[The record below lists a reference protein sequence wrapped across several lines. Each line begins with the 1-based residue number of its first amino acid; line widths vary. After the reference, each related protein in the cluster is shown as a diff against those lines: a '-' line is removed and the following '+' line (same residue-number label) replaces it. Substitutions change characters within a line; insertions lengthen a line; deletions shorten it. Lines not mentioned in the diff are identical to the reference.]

1 MYSIMYT
8 MCTVYNVGYRKLK
21 MSPLH
26 LKKRIQY
33 RQRDGKRE
41 HNRAEKK
48 NVAKKRKSFQH
59 EKFDF
64 CGIRSQ
70 TADNQAKRFL
80 LTKKSEMFSSRNV
93 YYLMDIN
100 YFVML

>member
-1 MYSIMYT
+1 MERESIIE
-8 MCTVYNVGYRKLK
+8 LK
-21 MSPLH
+21 
-26 LKKRIQY
+26 
-33 RQRDGKRE
+33 
-41 HNRAEKK
+41 KK
-48 NVAKKRKSFQH
+48 NVAKKREAFQH
-59 EKFDF
+59 EKFDL

-93 YYLMDIN
+93 YYLMDNN